1 MEYKYYHS
9 FHFVE
14 DYNWSCLIADEHTD
28 SFHSDCHHNARWKVR
43 TMTWF
48 ILLKTLVGHG
58 QLHTRTMTP
67 SIWLETIEGWLT
79 VVNTTTA
86 TK

>member
-14 DYNWSCLIADEHTD
+14 DYNWSCLIADEHTTMG
-28 SFHSDCHHNARWKVR
+28 NARWKVR

-48 ILLKTLVGHG
+48 ILLKTLERHG
-58 QLHTRTMTP
+58 QLHTRTMTR
-67 SIWLETIEGWLT
+67 SIWLETIKGWLT

>member
-1 MEYKYYHS
+1 MG
-9 FHFVE
+9 
-14 DYNWSCLIADEHTD
+14 
-28 SFHSDCHHNARWKVR
+28 NARWKVR

-58 QLHTRTMTP
+58 QLHTRTMTR
-67 SIWLETIEGWLT
+67 SIWLETIKGWLT

-86 TK
+86 MK